1 MFSTGIFSF
10 KDGCIHAV
18 NRFHTKDEPYDDDV
32 LSRFG
37 GQSGALFELTN
48 KGPADGGVSNV
59 GSVVTIHIKLECNT
73 SENIESVKTAFGL
86 YEKYGVT
93 EVKVEE
99 IKEG

>member
-1 MFSTGIFSF
+1 MFNTGIFSF

-32 LSRFG
+32 MSRFD
-37 GQSGALFELTN
+37 GQSRALFELTN
-48 KGPADGGVSNV
+48 KGPADGYVSNV
-59 GSVVTIHIKLECNT
+59 GSVVTIHIRPECNT

-93 EVKVEE
+93 KVIVNEF
-99 IKEG
+99 